1 MPPSPSLRR
10 SPGRELKADNHKRG
24 HSLEGGILFKENE
37 EDLALF
43 NEVQNRERDNFLLH
57 SSDDFEDTFSTKL
70 RYFSDHKLGI
80 SVPVRGE
87 SSNLL
92 NAEEE
97 KNDYDWLLTPPD
109 TPLFTSLDDEVPPLN
124 LPQRGRPRSQ
134 PISISRSSTMEKSRR
149 SSRGSASPN
158 RLSPSPK
165 SSSSVVQARGRTS
178 SAPHSSPT
186 PSLRHVSPLRRPSPP
201 PGKPSTPTRRS
212 TTPTPRRVSTSSISN
227 AGSSGIRGISPVK
240 SNRGNSASPKVRAW
254 QSNIPGF
261 PSEAPPNLRTSL
273 ADRPASYVR
282 GSSPASRNGR
292 EFPSKSGR
300 QSMSPT
306 TTRSIGSSHSHDQ
319 DRFSSRSKGSI
330 ASSGDD
336 DADSLLSIPIGS
348 SEQLSTKRMGSSPN
362 KRAPAFSK
370 KPYRT
375 VASSSAPKRSFDL
388 ALRQMDHRK
397 SPQNMFRPLLSSVPS
412 STLYAGKTSA
422 AQHAITSRNSITTSS
437 NASSDQVT
445 GGEHDTEGSEQ
456 NQEDVTSAFVESLEA
471 PLVYTQEEV
480 FDFDKADALN
490 ESITRETQDGSL
502 CSQHADLCESFT
514 VDCDTGSYKNYNN
527 YSTGMATVA
536 VSGTSDAALDHDG
549 PEDKLLCQSCGNT
562 YYATDI
568 TDGELNVCQDCRSDV
583 FLTISNV
590 VTAPISA
597 GNSPVFSTKILEESG
612 SFGIT
617 DPPVMVPVSAGVTSI
632 ADSGTRQHENTIKEH
647 LSSYSEPIWD
657 FLSTD
662 SVSGNLVEGD
672 KRHANPQVVG
682 QPTTYSVPDGGTGD
696 QQMKKSLDYPPVNA
710 SGGAGISVLLN
721 RSSSGRGAFLQSRS
735 FTASSNSYDDS
746 SYVRDSAYS
755 LRSSYGHGSL
765 SASSS
770 VDLGL
775 YRQTEARVQRQ
786 LSGKQSDLE
795 NYRHD
800 MNTKHR
806 RTGSSLSAA
815 SNPALQ
821 TSSLTPSML
830 EQSPDASLSQVR
842 NDAIVKLVD
851 AQDQLLSSENMEE
864 ANVYIDGECR
874 TMDASPSE
882 SSTHIL
888 DKHQL
893 SMPTSFSNSEESSS
907 YENGED
913 LPNNL
918 KNVGAVEASAISLE
932 SSVVGDETAPSSSV
946 GMVKGPKFSSQSS
959 LDKISEIETENVHQG
974 SPEMP
979 SDTVSLSSRS
989 SMDEL
994 LDPHN
999 TTISDKD
1006 ITLLAEPDISND
1018 EHHTLEGSTVTV
1030 EGKGG
1035 SKARSLTLEEATD
1048 TILFCS
1054 SIVHG
1059 MAYDAATI
1067 AIEKENPAP
1076 LEGSRPMV
1084 TILGKANPERKD
1096 AQARTAVK
1104 RTSKPQKTKPRQAES
1119 DMKPP
1124 SNTNNDENIEVS
1136 TNRIVGAYD
1145 SDAKSMKAPPK
1156 LESKCNC
1163 TIM

>member
-1 MPPSPSLRR
+1 MPPSPLLRR

-24 HSLEGGILFKENE
+24 RSLEGGILFKEKE

-43 NEVQNRERDNFLLH
+43 NEVQNRERDNFLLQ

-70 RYFSDHKLGI
+70 RYFSDHKLGLA
-80 SVPVRGE
+80 VPVRGE

-109 TPLFTSLDDEVPPLN
+109 TPLFASLDDEVPPLN

-134 PISISRSSTMEKSRR
+134 PISISRSSTMENSRR

-178 SAPHSSPT
+178 SAPHSSPN
-186 PSLRHVSPLRRPSPP
+186 PSLRRVSPLRRPSPP

-227 AGSSGIRGISPVK
+227 VTSSGIRGISPVK

-300 QSMSPT
+300 QSRSPT
-306 TTRSIGSSHSHDQ
+306 TARSIGSSHSHDR

-336 DADSLLSIPIGS
+336 DADSLVSIPVGS
-348 SEQLSTKRMGSSPN
+348 SEQSSTRRMSSSPN
-362 KRAPAFSK
+362 NRAPAFSK
-370 KPYRT
+370 KPFRT
-375 VASSSAPKRSFDL
+375 VASNSAPKRSFDL

-412 STLYAGKTSA
+412 STLYAGKTSP
-422 AQHAITSRNSITTSS
+422 AQHAITSRNSITSS

-445 GGEHDTEGSEQ
+445 GAEHDTEGSEQ
-456 NQEDVTSAFVESLEA
+456 NQDDVTSAFMESLEA
-471 PLVYTQEEV
+471 PLVYTKDE
-480 FDFDKADALN
+480 FYDSDKAGAVN
-490 ESITRETQDGSL
+490 ESIMHETQDGSSS
-502 CSQHADLCESFT
+502 SQHADLG
-514 VDCDTGSYKNYNN
+514 GSHEIYENHGNHC
-527 YSTGMATVA
+527 SGMATVA
-536 VSGTSDAALDHDG
+536 ASGTSDAALDHDG
-549 PEDKLLCQSCGNT
+549 PEDMLHCQSCGNM
-562 YYATDI
+562 YYDTDL
-568 TDGELNVCQDCRSDV
+568 TDAEFKVCHDCRSNEY
-583 FLTISNV
+583 LTISNV
-590 VTAPISA
+590 VAAPIAA
-597 GNSPVFSTKILEESG
+597 GNFPVTNSRILEESG
-612 SFGIT
+612 SFGTT
-617 DPPVMVPVSAGVTSI
+617 DPSVVVPVSAGVTSI
-632 ADSGTRQHENTIKEH
+632 AESGTRQHENTSKENTG
-647 LSSYSEPIWD
+647 SYSEPIWD

-662 SVSGNLVEGD
+662 SVSGNVVEESD
-672 KRHANPQVVG
+672 QRHPNPQVVG
-682 QPTTYSVPDGGTGD
+682 QPTTSYCVPDGGTGD
-696 QQMKKSLDYPPVNA
+696 QQMKRSHDYPPVNA

-821 TSSLTPSML
+821 TSSFTPGML
-830 EQSPDASLSQVR
+830 EQSPDVSLSQVKD
-842 NDAIVKLVD
+842 DAVATLVD
-851 AQDQLLSSENMEE
+851 AQEHLLSSENMEE
-864 ANVYIDGECR
+864 DDVRTDGESTYKCK
-874 TMDASPSE
+874 TMDPFPSE
-882 SSTHIL
+882 SSTNIL
-888 DKHQL
+888 NKHQL
-893 SMPTSFSNSEESSS
+893 STLTSFSNSEESSS
-907 YENGED
+907 YENVED
-913 LPNNL
+913 LTNNL
-918 KNVGAVEASAISLE
+918 KNVVVVEASTNSLE
-932 SSVVGDETAPSSSV
+932 SSVLGEETVPSSSV
-946 GMVKGPKFSSQSS
+946 DMVEGPKFNSQSS
-959 LDKISEIETENVHQG
+959 FDKISEIETENVHQG
-974 SPEMP
+974 TPEIP
-979 SDTVSLSSRS
+979 YDTVSTSSRS
-989 SMDEL
+989 SMNEL

-999 TTISDKD
+999 TTTSDKD
-1006 ITLLAEPDISND
+1006 ITLAAEPDISSD
-1018 EHHTLEGSTVTV
+1018 EHRTLEESTVMV
-1030 EGKGG
+1030 VGKGG

-1054 SIVHG
+1054 SIVHD
-1059 MAYDAATI
+1059 MAYNAATI

-1076 LEGSRPMV
+1076 VEGSRPTV

-1096 AQARTAVK
+1096 AQPRTAAK
-1104 RTSKPQKTKPRQAES
+1104 RTSKPQKAKPRRDES
-1119 DMKPP
+1119 DTKPP
-1124 SNTNNDENIEVS
+1124 SNSSNDENIDVS

-1145 SDAKSMKAPPK
+1145 NDAKSMKAPPK

>member
-10 SPGRELKADNHKRG
+10 SPGRELEADNHKRG
-24 HSLEGGILFKENE
+24 RSLEAGILFKDKE

-43 NEVQNRERDNFLLH
+43 NEVQNRERDNFLLQ
-57 SSDDFEDTFSTKL
+57 STDDFEDTFSTKL

-124 LPQRGRPRSQ
+124 LPQRGRLRSQ

-165 SSSSVVQARGRTS
+165 SSSSVVQTRGRTS

-186 PSLRHVSPLRRPSPP
+186 PSSRHVSPLRRPSPP

-212 TTPTPRRVSTSSISN
+212 TTPTPRRVSTSSIN
-227 AGSSGIRGISPVK
+227 NTASSGGIRGISPVK

-306 TTRSIGSSHSHDQ
+306 TTRSIGSSHSHDR
-319 DRFSSRSKGSI
+319 DRFSSRSKGSL

-336 DADSLLSIPIGS
+336 DADSLLSIPLGS
-348 SEQLSTKRMGSSPN
+348 SEQFSTRRMGSSPN
-362 KRAPAFSK
+362 RRAPAFSK

-471 PLVYTQEEV
+471 PRVYTQDEV

-490 ESITRETQDGSL
+490 ESVTRETQDGSL
-502 CSQHADLCESFT
+502 CSQHADLDGSFT
-514 VDCDTGSYKNYNN
+514 VDCDTGM
-527 YSTGMATVA
+527 GTV
-536 VSGTSDAALDHDG
+536 AALDHDG
-549 PEDKLLCQSCGNT
+549 LEDMLLCQSCGNA

-568 TDGELNVCQDCRSDV
+568 IDGEINVCQDCRSEM
-583 FLTISNV
+583 FLTIRNV
-590 VTAPISA
+590 VTAPTSA
-597 GNSPVFSTKILEESG
+597 GNSPVYSTNILEESG
-612 SFGIT
+612 SFGVT
-617 DPPVMVPVSAGVTSI
+617 DPPVVVPVSAGVTSI
-632 ADSGTRQHENTIKEH
+632 AESGTRHHENAIKENP
-647 LSSYSEPIWD
+647 SSYSEPIWD

-662 SVSGNLVEGD
+662 SVSGNSVEGGD
-672 KRHANPQVVG
+672 KRHANPQVAG

-696 QQMKKSLDYPPVNA
+696 QQMKKSCDYPPVDA
-710 SGGAGISVLLN
+710 SGGTGISVLLN

-800 MNTKHR
+800 MNAKHR

-821 TSSLTPSML
+821 TSSLTPGML
-830 EQSPDASLSQVR
+830 EQSHDASLSQVR

-851 AQDQLLSSENMEE
+851 AQDQLLSSETMEE
-864 ANVYIDGECR
+864 DNVYTDGESAYKCR

-882 SSTHIL
+882 LSTHVL

-893 SMPTSFSNSEESSS
+893 STLTSFSNSEESSS

-913 LPNNL
+913 LTNNL
-918 KNVGAVEASAISLE
+918 IIVEAGEASAISLE
-932 SSVVGDETAPSSSV
+932 SSVVGEETVSSSSV
-946 GMVKGPKFSSQSS
+946 DMVKGPKFSSQSS
-959 LDKISEIETENVHQG
+959 LDKISEIETENVHHG

-979 SDTVSLSSRS
+979 SDSVSSSSRS
-989 SMDEL
+989 SKDEL

-999 TTISDKD
+999 TTTSDKE

-1018 EHHTLEGSTVTV
+1018 EHHTLEESTVTV
-1030 EGKGG
+1030 EGKRG

-1059 MAYDAATI
+1059 MSYDAATI
-1067 AIEKENPAP
+1067 AIEKEHAAP

-1096 AQARTAVK
+1096 AQLRTAVK
-1104 RTSKPQKTKPRQAES
+1104 RTSKPQKTTPRQAES
-1119 DMKPP
+1119 DTKPP
-1124 SNTNNDENIEVS
+1124 SGTNNDENIEVS

>member
-1 MPPSPSLRR
+1 MPPSPSVRR
-10 SPGRELKADNHKRG
+10 SPARELKTDNHKRG
-24 HSLEGGILFKENE
+24 RSLEGGIFFKDKE
-37 EDLALF
+37 EDLVLF
-43 NEVQNRERDNFLLH
+43 NEVQNRERDNFLLQ

-165 SSSSVVQARGRTS
+165 SSSSGVQARGRTS
-178 SAPHSSPT
+178 SVPHSSPT

-201 PGKPSTPTRRS
+201 PSKPSTPTQRS
-212 TTPTPRRVSTSSISN
+212 TTPTPRRVSTSSINN
-227 AGSSGIRGISPVK
+227 AASSGLRGISPVK
-240 SNRGNSASPKVRAW
+240 SSRGNSASPKVRAW

-306 TTRSIGSSHSHDQ
+306 TTRSIGSSHSHDR

-348 SEQLSTKRMGSSPN
+348 SEQLSTRRMGSSPN

-412 STLYAGKTSA
+412 STLYAGKTSG
-422 AQHAITSRNSITTSS
+422 AQHAIASRNSITTSS

-456 NQEDVTSAFVESLEA
+456 NQEDVTSAFV
-471 PLVYTQEEV
+471 YTQDEV
-480 FDFDKADALN
+480 FDFEKADALN
-490 ESITRETQDGSL
+490 ESITHETQDGSL
-502 CSQHADLCESFT
+502 CSQHADLGGSFT
-514 VDCDTGSYKNYNN
+514 VDGDTGSNENRSN
-527 YSTGMATVA
+527 FSTGMATVA
-536 VSGTSDAALDHDG
+536 ASGTSDAALDHDG
-549 PEDKLLCQSCGNT
+549 PEDMLLCRSCGNT
-562 YYATDI
+562 YYVTDI
-568 TDGELNVCQDCRSDV
+568 TDGELNICQDCRSDV

-597 GNSPVFSTKILEESG
+597 GNSPVFSANILEEPG

-617 DPPVMVPVSAGVTSI
+617 NPPVVVPVSAGVTGI
-632 ADSGTRQHENTIKEH
+632 ADSGTRQHENTTKENQ
-647 LSSYSEPIWD
+647 SSYSEPIWD

-662 SVSGNLVEGD
+662 SVAGNLVEGGD
-672 KRHANPQVVG
+672 KRHANLQVVG
-682 QPTTYSVPDGGTGD
+682 QPATYSVPDDVTAD
-696 QQMKKSLDYPPVNA
+696 QKMKKSLDYTPINA

-800 MNTKHR
+800 MSTKHR

-821 TSSLTPSML
+821 TSSLTPCML

-851 AQDQLLSSENMEE
+851 AQEQLLSSETMEE
-864 ANVYIDGECR
+864 DNVYTDSESTYKCR
-874 TMDASPSE
+874 TMDAFPSE

-893 SMPTSFSNSEESSS
+893 STLTSFSNSEESSS

-913 LPNNL
+913 LTNNL
-918 KNVGAVEASAISLE
+918 KNVGAVEASASSLE
-932 SSVVGDETAPSSSV
+932 SSVVGEESMPSSSV
-946 GMVKGPKFSSQSS
+946 DMVKGPKFCSQSS
-959 LDKISEIETENVHQG
+959 LNKICEISTENVHQG

-979 SDTVSLSSRS
+979 CDTVSSSSRS

-994 LDPHN
+994 LDR
-999 TTISDKD
+999 
-1006 ITLLAEPDISND
+1006 
-1018 EHHTLEGSTVTV
+1018 TLEESTVTV

-1048 TILFCS
+1048 TILFCR
-1054 SIVHG
+1054 SIVHH

-1096 AQARTAVK
+1096 DQPRTAVK
-1104 RTSKPQKTKPRQAES
+1104 RASKPQKTKPRQAES

-1124 SNTNNDENIEVS
+1124 SNTNNDETIEVS
-1136 TNRIVGAYD
+1136 TNRIVGAYE

>member
-1 MPPSPSLRR
+1 MPPSPSVRR
-10 SPGRELKADNHKRG
+10 SPGRELKPDNHKRG
-24 HSLEGGILFKENE
+24 RSLEGGILFKEKE

-43 NEVQNRERDNFLLH
+43 NEVQNRERDNFLLQ
-57 SSDDFEDTFSTKL
+57 STDDFEDTFSTKL
-70 RYFSDHKLGI
+70 RYFSDHKLGLSI
-80 SVPVRGE
+80 PVRGE

-92 NAEEE
+92 NDEEE

-124 LPQRGRPRSQ
+124 FPQRGRPRSQ

-165 SSSSVVQARGRTS
+165 SSSNVVQARGRTS

-186 PSLRHVSPLRRPSPP
+186 PSSRHVSPLRRPSPP
-201 PGKPSTPTRRS
+201 PGKPLTPTRRS

-227 AGSSGIRGISPVK
+227 AASGIRGISPVK

-306 TTRSIGSSHSHDQ
+306 TTRSIGSSHSHDR

-348 SEQLSTKRMGSSPN
+348 SEQLSTRRMGSSPN

-370 KPYRT
+370 KLYRT

-422 AQHAITSRNSITTSS
+422 AKHAITSRNSITTSS

-456 NQEDVTSAFVESLEA
+456 NQEDVTSSFVECLEA
-471 PLVYTQEEV
+471 TLVYTRDED
-480 FDFDKADALN
+480 FDFDKGDALI
-490 ESITRETQDGSL
+490 ESITLETQDGSL
-502 CSQHADLCESFT
+502 CSQHADLGGSLT
-514 VDCDTGSYKNYNN
+514 VDCDTGSYENCSNYA
-527 YSTGMATVA
+527 TGMETIAA
-536 VSGTSDAALDHDG
+536 SGTSDAALDHDG
-549 PEDKLLCQSCGNT
+549 PEDMLLCQSCGNT

-583 FLTISNV
+583 FLTISNI
-590 VTAPISA
+590 VTTPISA

-617 DPPVMVPVSAGVTSI
+617 DPPVVLPVSAGVTI
-632 ADSGTRQHENTIKEH
+632 IFDSGIRQHETKENP
-647 LSSYSEPIWD
+647 SSYSEPIWD

-662 SVSGNLVEGD
+662 SVPGNLVEGGD
-672 KRHANPQVVG
+672 RRHANPQVVG
-682 QPTTYSVPDGGTGD
+682 QPTTYSVPDGATGD
-696 QQMKKSLDYPPVNA
+696 LQMKKSLDYPPVNA
-710 SGGAGISVLLN
+710 SGGTGISVLLN

-775 YRQTEARVQRQ
+775 YKQTEARVQRQ
-786 LSGKQSDLE
+786 QSGKQSDLE
-795 NYRHD
+795 NYKHD

-821 TSSLTPSML
+821 SSSLTPGML
-830 EQSPDASLSQVR
+830 EQSSDASLSQDR
-842 NDAIVKLVD
+842 NDAVVKLVD
-851 AQDQLLSSENMEE
+851 AQDQLLSSETMEE
-864 ANVYIDGECR
+864 DNVYTDGESTYKCG
-874 TMDASPSE
+874 TVDAFPLE
-882 SSTHIL
+882 SSTNVL
-888 DKHQL
+888 EKHQL
-893 SMPTSFSNSEESSS
+893 SIFTSFANSEESSP

-913 LPNNL
+913 LTNNV
-918 KNVGAVEASAISLE
+918 KNVGAVEVPVISLE
-932 SSVVGDETAPSSSV
+932 SSVVGEEIVPSSSDD
-946 GMVKGPKFSSQSS
+946 MVKGPQFSSQSS
-959 LDKISEIETENVHQG
+959 LDRISEVETKSVHQG

-979 SDTVSLSSRS
+979 YDTVSSSSRS
-989 SMDEL
+989 SMGEL
-994 LDPHN
+994 LDLHN
-999 TTISDKD
+999 TTTSDKD
-1006 ITLLAEPDISND
+1006 IFFPEPDNSNV
-1018 EHHTLEGSTVTV
+1018 EHRTLEESTVMV

-1054 SIVHG
+1054 SIVHD

-1096 AQARTAVK
+1096 VQPRTAVK
-1104 RTSKPQKTKPRQAES
+1104 RTSKQKTKPRQAES

-1124 SNTNNDENIEVS
+1124 SNTSNDENIDVS